1 MRALKL
7 FNIILIIRGAVRA
20 LQGEPADL
28 GWTIAS
34 QAGRRRDRQRAQTA
48 APDGRAKRQWYP
60 RS

>member
-34 QAGRRRDRQRAQTA
+34 QAARRRDRQRPWTPAS
-48 APDGRAKRQWYP
+48 DRHAKRQWYP